1 MNRTTLIRTALGSL
15 SVLGVLVA
23 GLLLFVKGEPVET
36 AGDYR
41 QFYTGALLDFV
52 PAEPGPLPEEV
63 TFVAENGGSVSLSDF
78 RGQVIL
84 LNLWATWCAPCLNE
98 MPTLDRLKAELAS
111 DDFDVVAVSVDKAGV
126 EKSKLFL
133 ERTGAQ
139 HLELFVDATM
149 SLNFAWSAYS
159 LPTTILI
166 GRDGK
171 EIGRAVGDK
180 DWDSPE
186 VRRFLK
192 AVIADTAPAQ
202 GSSGLSQ

>member
-1 MNRTTLIRTALGSL
+1 MNRTTLIRTVLGSL
-15 SVLGVLVA
+15 SVLAVLVA
-23 GLLLFVKGEPVET
+23 GLFLFVKGEPAGK

-41 QFYTGALLDFV
+41 QYFTGELLDFTPV
-52 PAEPGPLPEEV
+52 ERGPAPEEV
-63 TFVAENGGSVSLSDF
+63 TFVAENGGSVSLADF
-78 RGQVIL
+78 HGKVIL

-111 DDFDVVAVSVDKAGV
+111 DDFDVIAVSVDKAGV

-171 EIGRAVGDK
+171 EIGRSVGDK

-186 VRRFLK
+186 VKRFLR
-192 AVIADTAPAQ
+192 AVIADAAAKA
-202 GSSGLSQ
+202 S

>member
-1 MNRTTLIRTALGSL
+1 MNRTTLIRTVLGSL
-15 SVLGVLVA
+15 SVLAVLVA
-23 GLLLFVKGEPVET
+23 GLFLFVKGEPVGP

-41 QFYTGALLDFV
+41 QYFTGELLNFASV
-52 PAEPGPLPEEV
+52 EPGPAPEEV
-63 TFVAENGGSVSLSDF
+63 TFVAENGSSVSLTDF

-98 MPTLDRLKAELAS
+98 MPTLDRLKAELGS
-111 DDFDVVAVSVDKAGV
+111 DEFDVIAVSVDKAGV

-166 GRDGK
+166 GRDGE
-171 EIGRAVGDK
+171 EIGRSVGDK

-186 VRRFLK
+186 VKRFLK
-192 AVIADTAPAQ
+192 AVIADTAEPQ